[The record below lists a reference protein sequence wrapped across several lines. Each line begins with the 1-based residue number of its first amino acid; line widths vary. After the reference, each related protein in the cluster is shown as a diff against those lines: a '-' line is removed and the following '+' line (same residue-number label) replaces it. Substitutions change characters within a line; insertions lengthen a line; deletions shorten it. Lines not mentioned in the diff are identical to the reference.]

1 MLLVVWT
8 ATEEV
13 PKPVYCI
20 VKMWWCYEFGKHMEV
35 MGSRGVDIKVYVWL
49 RMVKGCEVEIYGD
62 YLLNIILKV
71 TKK

>member
-20 VKMWWCYEFGKHMEV
+20 VKMWLCYEFGKHMEV
-35 MGSRGVDIKVYVWL
+35 MGFRGVDIKVYVC
-49 RMVKGCEVEIYGD
+49 KDGEGI
-62 YLLNIILKV
+62 
-71 TKK
+71 